1 MHKDFSRNG
10 AKAQRENVHAKSF
23 VARLRLCVSVFLLLS
38 LFSTSAF
45 SQRTK
50 AARFDPDGSF
60 WIHGNPPNDFSDFS
74 AINLNAKRSRWL
86 PSPGLQTNDGKT
98 YRFKTLVVKRDNFTF
113 TTMTVARVSY
123 SFSGK
128 FLKGGVYAS
137 GILDDETPVLE
148 GTLTK
153 FRAGEKVAEAKLK
166 FVYFGGT

>member
-1 MHKDFSRNG
+1 MPKNFSRSG
-10 AKAQRENVHAKSF
+10 TAAQRQTLDAKSL
-23 VARLRLCVSVFLLLS
+23 VAPLRRCVSIFLLLS
-38 LFSTSAF
+38 VATTSAF
-45 SQRTK
+45 SQRGKT
-50 AARFDPDGSF
+50 ARFDPDGSF
-60 WIHGNPPNDFSDFS
+60 WLQGEPPNDFSDFS
-74 AINLNAKRSRWL
+74 AINLNAKRSRFL
-86 PSPGLQTNDGKT
+86 PSAGLQTNDGKT

-113 TTMTVARVSY
+113 TTMTVAGVSY
-123 SFSGK
+123 GFSGR